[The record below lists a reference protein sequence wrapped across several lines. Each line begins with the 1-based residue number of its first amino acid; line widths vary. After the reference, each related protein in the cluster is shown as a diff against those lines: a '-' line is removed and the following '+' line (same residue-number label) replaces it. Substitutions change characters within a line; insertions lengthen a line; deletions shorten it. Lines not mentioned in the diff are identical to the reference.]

1 MKDSPEILAQKLRRA
16 VDQKKY
22 AEQAVS
28 HYMKQL
34 RMAYPDLNQA
44 LDQIDQCADEI
55 ERCREELDRQA
66 RAGKKTLSFPGL
78 GVDVKFSNPMSKK
91 VNFDDFVQAVPNWE
105 QYCPELVKVERS
117 VDMKNLEAYVD
128 AGRLPETIKAII
140 VQVPTTKEGAVKMV
154 ISET

>member
-1 MKDSPEILAQKLRRA
+1 
-16 VDQKKY
+16 
-22 AEQAVS
+22 
-28 HYMKQL
+28 
-34 RMAYPDLNQA
+34 
-44 LDQIDQCADEI
+44 
-55 ERCREELDRQA
+55 
-66 RAGKKTLSFPGL
+66 
-78 GVDVKFSNPMSKK
+78 MSKK
-91 VNFDDFVQAVPNWE
+91 VNFDDFVQAIPNWE